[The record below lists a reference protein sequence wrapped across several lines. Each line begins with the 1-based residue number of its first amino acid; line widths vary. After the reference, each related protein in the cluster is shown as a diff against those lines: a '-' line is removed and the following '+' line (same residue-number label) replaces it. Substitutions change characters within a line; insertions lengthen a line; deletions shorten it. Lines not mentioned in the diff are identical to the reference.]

1 MPTPPAQ
8 RVCLLNV
15 EIKAELR
22 DIELARSV
30 CRSIGAKH
38 IGTLIQTDTYFRIPQ
53 GRFKRR
59 VTQGEPTE
67 YIFYDRP
74 DRSRPKLSH
83 FSLYSEAE
91 AASRYG
97 SSPMPELCVVHKQRD
112 LYMYNNTRV
121 HLDQVRDLGTF
132 IEFEAM
138 VSPTNNVARCHAEI
152 ASLRSSFEIVMGE
165 PIACSYADLLLQ
177 SAGESTH

>member
-1 MPTPPAQ
+1 M
-8 RVCLLNV
+8 LNV

-30 CRSIGAKH
+30 CRSLGAKH
-38 IGTLIQTDTYFRIPQ
+38 IGTLIQADTYFRIPQ

-59 VTQGEPTE
+59 VTEDEPTE

-74 DRSRPKLSH
+74 DRTRAKLSH
-83 FSLYSEAE
+83 FSVYSEAE
-91 AASRYG
+91 AAARYG
-97 SSPMPELCVVHKQRD
+97 SSPLPELCVVHKHRD
-112 LYMYNNTRV
+112 LYMLGSTRI

-138 VSPTNNVARCHAEI
+138 VSPAHNVARCHAEI
-152 ASLRSSFEIVMGE
+152 ASLRSAFDVIMGE
-165 PIACSYADLLLQ
+165 PIACSYADLLDQ
-177 SAGESTH
+177 SAGETTH